1 MASPEKIIKYA
12 IGELNQNLVIL
23 KTIAQ
28 DQSVAIA
35 QNRQIIELLSEI
47 LCVLKN
53 SREEESC
60 SDSEESYSDSSEE

>member
-1 MASPEKIIKYA
+1 MASPEKIIRYA

-23 KTIAQ
+23 KNISQ

-47 LCVLKN
+47 LLILKN
-53 SREEESC
+53 RQEGLC
-60 SDSEESYSDSSEE
+60 SDSSENE